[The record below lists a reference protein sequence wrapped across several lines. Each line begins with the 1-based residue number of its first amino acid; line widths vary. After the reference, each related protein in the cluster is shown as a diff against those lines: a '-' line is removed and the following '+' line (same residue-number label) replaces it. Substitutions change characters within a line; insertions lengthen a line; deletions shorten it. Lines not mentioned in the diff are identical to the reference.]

1 MADERKDRQRSF
13 THLTAQIAAA
23 YLSSNPVPAVEVPEV
38 IRLTFTA
45 LSKLGKP
52 PEAEAPK
59 PAVRIKRS
67 VTPDR
72 LICLECGKQST
83 MLKRH
88 LRVSHGHTPESY
100 RAKWGLGSDY
110 PMAAPNYSS
119 KRSAFAKEIGLGRK
133 LAPPEPPPP
142 SVRTSKKPTRN
153 GRRKR
158 AA

>member
-1 MADERKDRQRSF
+1 METTKDRRREF
-13 THLTAQIAAA
+13 TQLTAQVAAA
-23 YLSSNPVPAVEVPEV
+23 YLSSNPVPAAEVPEV

-45 LSKLGKP
+45 LCKLGKP

-59 PAVRIKRS
+59 PAVPIKRS

-88 LRVSHGHTPESY
+88 LRASHGHTPESY

-110 PMAAPNYSS
+110 PMAAPNYSTR
-119 KRSAFAKEIGLGRK
+119 RSAFAKEIGLGRK
-133 LAPPEPPPP
+133 PAPPEPPPP

>member
-1 MADERKDRQRSF
+1 METTKDRCEF
-13 THLTAQIAAA
+13 TLLTAQIAAA
-23 YLSSNPVPAVEVPEV
+23 YLSNNPVPAAGVPEV

-45 LSKLGKP
+45 LCELGKP

-59 PAVRIKRS
+59 PAVPIKRS
-67 VTPDR
+67 MTPDR

-100 RAKWGLGSDY
+100 RAKWGLPSDY

-119 KRSAFAKEIGLGRK
+119 KRSAFAKERGLGRK
-133 LAPPEPPPP
+133 PAPPEPPPP
-142 SVRTSKKPTRN
+142 SVRTPKKPTRN